1 MEIEVIQKTKKL
13 QAFCA
18 DVANQDWLVLDTE
31 FIREKTYYSNL
42 CLIQI
47 ATDKR
52 IACIDVLS
60 IDDLFALERLIY
72 SRAITKVFHSASQDL
87 EIFFNLYGKIPT
99 PVFDT
104 QIAASAL
111 GYGEQVS
118 YAYLASEICGTT
130 LDKSLSRTAWDRRP
144 LSDKEIQYA
153 TNDVKYLAEIY
164 HHLKQELELNQRSGW
179 VTDECRRLST
189 IDRYKINPDEAW
201 KSIKGT
207 GKLKSHQ
214 LGVLEQLSAWREE
227 QAIKENKPRQWIVRD
242 RSLRALAIE
251 QPPNVAAF
259 SSIEGLTRQQ
269 RTLYSNFLINCIDK
283 AQRMPKRQWPKA
295 NQATP
300 LSHGQN
306 KLLKQAMQLIRNR
319 AEELNV
325 APNFLATRG
334 MVEKL
339 IRGQKAPAV
348 LCDWRRDIIGNDLVQ
363 LVKKDCKLPL

>member
-1 MEIEVIQKTKKL
+1 MEIEIIQKTKKL

-31 FIREKTYYSNL
+31 FIREKTYYPNL

-60 IDDLFALERLIY
+60 IDDLSALERLVY

-87 EIFFNLYGKIPT
+87 EIFFNLYGEIPA

-104 QIAASAL
+104 QVAASAL

-118 YAYLASEICGTT
+118 YAYLASEICGIT

-144 LSDKEIQYA
+144 LSDKEIRYA
-153 TNDVKYLAEIY
+153 TDDVKYLAEIY
-164 HHLKQELELNQRSGW
+164 RHLKQELELNKRSYW
-179 VTDECRRLST
+179 VADECRRLSA
-189 IDRYKINPDEAW
+189 IDRYEINPDEAW

-207 GKLKSHQ
+207 GKLKPRQ
-214 LGVLEQLSAWREE
+214 LGVLKQLSAWREE

-251 QPPNVAAF
+251 QPLNVAAL
-259 SSIEGLTRQQ
+259 SSIEELTRRQ
-269 RTLYSNFLINCIDK
+269 RALYSNLLVNCIDK
-283 AQRMPKRQWPKA
+283 AQRTPRQQWPEA
-295 NQATP
+295 NQTAP
-300 LSHGQN
+300 LNREQS
-306 KLLKQAMQLIRNR
+306 KLLKQALQLIRGR

-325 APNFLATRG
+325 APNFLATRS

-363 LVKKDCKLPL
+363 LLRKDCKLPL